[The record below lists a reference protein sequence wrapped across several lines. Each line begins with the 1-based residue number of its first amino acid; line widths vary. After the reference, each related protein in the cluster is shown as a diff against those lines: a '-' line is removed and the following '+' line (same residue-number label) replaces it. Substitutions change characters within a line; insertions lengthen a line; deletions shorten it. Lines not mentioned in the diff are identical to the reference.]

1 MKLFPYPRTVRRGLF
16 WLFRI
21 SGPRDLRYLIG
32 RKYDQVGTFSINF
45 YGLHVWDTRS
55 RVPCIPR
62 GLLFSWNLYGLILYF
77 KVHWW
82 SWKQNPKRE
91 FRSKIAYFWKM
102 CNFWCSILWNISWW
116 VSMKSFDWSIM
127 TLRSTDFSFWLCS
140 VWQLWNLFLKHEIAK
155 VSLVSGSKTGS
166 KTAENGRKRKNDF
179 NLNKFRLYIK
189 SI

>member
-1 MKLFPYPRTVRRGLF
+1 MSLQSLTAFDPLVTSVAFTKNNNGFENYHHPCF
-16 WLFRI
+16 
-21 SGPRDLRYLIG
+21 
-32 RKYDQVGTFSINF
+32 GTFSTNF
-45 YGLHVWDTRS
+45 YGLHVWDTRR

-127 TLRSTDFSFWLCS
+127 TLRSTDFLFWLCS

-166 KTAENGRKRKNDF
+166 KTAKNEKTI
-179 NLNKFRLYIK
+179 LT
-189 SI
+189 